1 MKIKRFLV
9 LILAVLMLF
18 ATACNKTDS
27 TPDKGDGSNWDAT
40 NKENGGLQNANI
52 QLSEGEVVFR
62 GKVTSIDK
70 KEIQMEILDS
80 EIAFGTYRVLY
91 NSETPFYGLDGQQI
105 QLSDIEIGSVI
116 EVVFSGQ
123 VMQSYPPQIAAKRIY
138 LAE

>member
-1 MKIKRFLV
+1 
-9 LILAVLMLF
+9 
-18 ATACNKTDS
+18 
-27 TPDKGDGSNWDAT
+27 
-40 NKENGGLQNANI
+40 
-52 QLSEGEVVFR
+52 
-62 GKVTSIDK
+62 
-70 KEIQMEILDS
+70 MEILDS

>member
-1 MKIKRFLV
+1 MYGIE
-9 LILAVLMLF
+9 ILCV
-18 ATACNKTDS
+18 N
-27 TPDKGDGSNWDAT
+27 DGSPDSCGEILERYRLRFPEKIRIL

-105 QLSDIEIGSVI
+105 QLSDIEIESVI

>member
-40 NKENGGLQNANI
+40 NKENGGLKNSSISLN
-52 QLSEGEVVFR
+52 EGEVVFR
-62 GKVTSIDK
+62 GKVTSINK
-70 KEIQMEILDS
+70 KEIQMEILDI
-80 EIAFGTYRVLY
+80 EIAFGIYRVLY
-91 NSETPFYGLDGQQI
+91 NSETPFFGLDGQQI
-105 QLSDIEIGSVI
+105 TLSDIEIGDVI

-123 VMQSYPPQIAAKRIY
+123 VMMSYPPQIVAVKIAVK
-138 LAE
+138 